1 MFNYS
6 IYGDVSISKT
16 EPDKQQDQQRNAQEV
31 QMPAKSY
38 PKAEP
43 NLPGASIFPKDNF
56 VPGKTDPSKE
66 TK

>member
-1 MFNYS
+1 MCRPPRTLTGLA

-31 QMPAKSY
+31 RMPAKSY

-43 NLPGASIFPKDNF
+43 NLPGASIFPKDNLF
-56 VPGKTDPSKE
+56 QDS
-66 TK
+66 